1 MKCEKCGKE
10 YWTRECLNC
19 KENYTEDDLQKM
31 GITSNNNFIKIKKS
45 SIQIIIATALVTIA
59 LILIYKEYKEYRQE
73 QAAVKMM
80 NALGISG
87 KNTNEIIENSTKML
101 NEANR
106 EFEKQMKKIKEAQK
120 NQY

>member
-106 EFEKQMKKIKEAQK
+106 ELEKQMKKIRE
-120 NQY
+120 NR

>member
-31 GITSNNNFIKIKKS
+31 GITNNNNFIKIKKS